1 LRAEPWLAHYP
12 PGLPPK
18 GRYPRIP
25 LWGFVER
32 AARRHGGKVALVD
45 GEASLSYADLWD
57 RVSAA
62 AGWFRARGASP
73 GDRVLLRMA
82 NTASAV
88 IACYGALRARC
99 VVVPSSPQIGDAEL
113 SAQIDDSGARIT
125 LGADETPGAGA
136 VPPVSGLGPSAD
148 PKPPG
153 PDLAVLQ
160 YTSGTTGRPKA
171 AMMSH
176 GNLVANA
183 LQNARWFGWD
193 ATVVNL
199 AVLPIC
205 HTWGLCVCL
214 NSTFAVGGTL
224 LLVPRF
230 DPEETLA
237 LAARHRA
244 TVLYGSATMF
254 HRLLDVPRADLPALR
269 HVKAGAML
277 TQGRLKERWDER
289 YPKAPL
295 QQGYGLTEASPE
307 SHNNPPH
314 RFKPGTV
321 GVPIQDTRCR
331 IADADGRDVK
341 EGAMGEVLLE
351 GPQVT
356 SGYWRR
362 PAESPF
368 VDGWLRTGDVG
379 FMDAE
384 GYLTIVDRLKDM
396 LKFRGYTVSPNAV
409 EERLLRH
416 PAVREAVVVGRPDER
431 EGEVP
436 VAFVVRAGAA
446 TAEELVAHCRKGLA
460 PYEVPREVVF
470 VDTIPKNA
478 VGKPL
483 RRELRGRW
491 GPPGAASG
499 QGASGAPS

>member
-1 LRAEPWLAHYP
+1 MHAPWLAHYP
-12 PGLPPK
+12 AGLAPA
-18 GRYPRIP
+18 GRYPKIP
-25 LWGFVER
+25 VWGFLER
-32 AARRHGGKVALVD
+32 AARRRKQKIALVD
-45 GEASLSYADLWD
+45 GSTTLTYEDLWG
-57 RVSAA
+57 RAVAA
-62 AGWFRARGASP
+62 AGWFRARGAEP
-73 GDRVLLRMA
+73 GDRVLIRMA
-82 NTASAV
+82 NTAAAV
-88 IACYGALRARC
+88 IAFYGALRAGC
-99 VVVPSSPQIGDAEL
+99 VVVPSSPLIGASET
-113 SAQIDDSGARIT
+113 SAQIADSEAKIT
-125 LGADETPGAGA
+125 LGEDEEPGSG
-136 VPPVSGLGPSAD
+136 VPPAPPPS
-148 PKPPG
+148 
-153 PDLAVLQ
+153 DLAVLQ
-160 YTSGTTGRPKA
+160 YTSGTTGPPKA

-183 LQNARWFGWD
+183 LQNARWFGWT
-193 ATVVNL
+193 AAVRNL

-224 LLVPRF
+224 VLVRRF

-237 LAARHRA
+237 LAASRRA

-254 HRLLDVPRADLPALR
+254 HRLLDAAPAKLPSLR
-269 HVKAGAML
+269 HAKAGAML

-307 SHNNPPH
+307 SHNNPPL
-314 RFKPGTV
+314 RFKAGTV
-321 GVPIQDTRCR
+321 GVPIQDTHCR
-331 IADADGRDVK
+331 IVDAALRHVK
-341 EGAMGEVLLE
+341 EGAMGEVLLR

-362 PAESPF
+362 PDESPF
-368 VDGWLRTGDVG
+368 FDGWLRTGDVG

-396 LKFRGYTVSPNAV
+396 VKFRGYTVSPNAV

-416 PAVREAVVVGRPDER
+416 PAVREVVVVGRPDER
-431 EGEVP
+431 DGDVP

-446 TAEELVAHCRKGLA
+446 TAEDLVAHCRAGLA

-470 VDTIPKNA
+470 LDAIPKNA

-483 RRELRGRW
+483 RRALRDR
-491 GPPGAASG
+491 ARER
-499 QGASGAPS
+499 